1 MKKIIVSILIIF
13 LCTVSIGHSKLYL
26 MEESFYNRYGVSA
39 EGLVLWLDQFDGR
52 SYGNAGIWY
61 DISGNGNHAVQ
72 GTGAN
77 QPAITGALGLA
88 GSCRSFD
95 GDNDNLVTG
104 FNPFNEINTSDF
116 TISVWLRHTGG
127 VDRRYIIG
135 PTTPA
140 PRFYCRL
147 NVPGEL
153 NRIVWG
159 LGNDFKT
166 FSTVLQANQF
176 YCVTFVF
183 DYSAGGLSLFL
194 DGVFDELI
202 ISAAFKLDLRNGLM
216 TIGDNSNSFQGLIS
230 NLTLFSRALSAA
242 EVKRL
247 YLADAGRHGG
257 L

>member
-183 DYSAGGLSLFL
+183 DYRFNIKLNSLFPRP
-194 DGVFDELI
+194 
-202 ISAAFKLDLRNGLM
+202 ISRRSQA
-216 TIGDNSNSFQGLIS
+216 
-230 NLTLFSRALSAA
+230 ALS
-242 EVKRL
+242 
-247 YLADAGRHGG
+247 GRRRKAWRSMMETKFLSENRGVTINV
-257 L
+257 